1 MGLKKLK
8 PLIRWIVERV
18 TQTAV
23 EQVSS
28 GELRTAW
35 HA

>member
-1 MGLKKLK
+1 MRLKKLK

-23 EQVSS
+23 EQVSPR
-28 GELRTAW
+28 EVRAAW